1 MDNYSTSQ
9 PLATTR
15 IVDLTH
21 GIAGPYCTKLL
32 ADYGANVIKV
42 ERPLTG
48 DYARGLGPF
57 PNDISNPETS
67 GIFLFLNTNKRSI
80 ALDINN
86 DSDSEFLQGLIGE
99 ADILVEN
106 FKPGQME
113 QWGLGYEALNK
124 INPNLIMTS
133 ISNFGQSGQYK
144 DYQGSD
150 LVLYAMGGNMTR
162 TGLPDRYPLQLVDN
176 HVQYHAGNVA
186 AMATL
191 VAWYSRNHKGI
202 GGQHIDI
209 SILETQLGSVNGSF
223 QSFVGYQYTG
233 DRPLRLSQGG
243 AIGLPGNGYFP
254 CLDGYVGISAPY
266 ARWPNVVAMLGM
278 PELLDDPR
286 FNTPAKQSDPEVREE
301 FIGTI
306 WLPWV
311 LERTK
316 LQFVE
321 ECQAHEIISGLIND
335 ISEAMDH
342 NPQADSRGYFVTKDH
357 PAAGMLRYPGAPIH
371 APKGW
376 WQLRRAAPL
385 LNEHQ
390 EEIRTHKWNASSSA
404 IGESEAPSGKL
415 PLEGIRVL
423 DITLALAGPY
433 ATMLLADLGAE
444 IIRLEP
450 LSFLPLGGRGQ
461 LARPNPEQEKNA
473 LVSLYP
479 NRDPGQ
485 RPWNRGS
492 GFNSMARNKHSI
504 SIELGTPEGK
514 ESFRKLVEVSDLFL
528 QNSVPGAMERLGL
541 GYDTLKEWN
550 PRMSMLSIA
559 GPGQTGPWKEYRGWG
574 YIFEALYGYGSI
586 IGYPDMDADGMPVTV
601 PSDPATGVT
610 AVMATM
616 MALNQREHTGQGSF
630 IDISLG
636 EVYAPHMSEQYMDY
650 QMNRRVAQRMGNR
663 HRSIIQGAYPCAGQ
677 DEWIAISISTIDQ
690 WQSLCSLMQSD
701 KFEHQE
707 SFVNM
712 GQLREHH
719 DKVDRIISEWTK
731 IANNYHLFHRL
742 QAAGIPAGPLIHP
755 KLAFSD
761 PHLKERE
768 FFVSVNAPEVGTHLY
783 PSTIY
788 KMSKI
793 PFSVRKPPVRLGE
806 DNEYVYRDVLGLT
819 EEEYTNLVSLGY
831 IGMDYLPHVP

>member
-1 MDNYSTSQ
+1 MTTRSSVQ
-9 PLATTR
+9 PLVNTR
-15 IVDLTH
+15 VLDLTH

-42 ERPLTG
+42 ERPQVG
-48 DYARGLGPF
+48 DHSRKIGPF
-57 PNDISNPETS
+57 PSDIQDNETS
-67 GIFLFLNTNKRSI
+67 GVFLFLNTNKRSI
-80 ALDINN
+80 ALNLDNE
-86 DSDSEFLQGLIGE
+86 SDVKFFRELVSE

-106 FKPGQME
+106 FQPGHLGK
-113 QWGLGYEALNK
+113 WGLSYAELANE
-124 INPNLIMTS
+124 NPNLIMTS
-133 ISNFGQSGQYK
+133 ISNFGQTGQYK
-144 DYQGSD
+144 DYVASD

-162 TGLPDRYPLQLVDN
+162 TGLPDRYPLQLVDK

-191 VAWYSRNHKGI
+191 IAWYSRNHKGV
-202 GGQHIDI
+202 GGQHVDI
-209 SILETQLGSVNGSF
+209 SILETQLGSVNGSL

-286 FNTPAKQSDPEVREE
+286 FNTPEKHADPEVREE

-316 LQFVE
+316 QQFVE

-335 ISEAMDH
+335 VSEAMDH
-342 NPQADSRGYFVTKDH
+342 NPQADSRGYFTRKLH
-357 PAAGMLRYPGAPIH
+357 PKAGELRYPGAPIH
-371 APKGW
+371 TPKSW
-376 WQLRRAAPL
+376 WQLHRPAPL
-385 LNEHQ
+385 LDEHHQ
-390 EEIRTHKWNASSSA
+390 EIRTHKWNGTPLTVPRLTQSVST
-404 IGESEAPSGKL
+404 L

-461 LARPNPEQEKNA
+461 LARPNPDQEKAA
-473 LVSLYP
+473 LVSLYA
-479 NRDPGQ
+479 NREPGQ
-485 RPWNRGS
+485 RPWNRSS
-492 GFNSMARNKHSI
+492 GFNAMARNKRSI

-514 ESFRKLVEVSDLFL
+514 DSFRKLVEVSDVFL

-541 GYDTLKEWN
+541 GYDQLQKWN
-550 PRMSMLSIA
+550 PKLSMISIA

-610 AVMATM
+610 AVMAAM
-616 MALNQREHTGQGSF
+616 MALNQREYTGSGSF

-636 EVYAPHMSEQYMDY
+636 EVYAAHMSEHYMDY
-650 QMNRRVAQRMGNR
+650 QMNGRVAERMGNR
-663 HRSIIQGAYPCAGQ
+663 HRSIIQGAYPCAGD
-677 DEWIAISISTIDQ
+677 DEWIAISISTIQQ
-690 WQSLCSLMQSD
+690 WHTLCEIMQKD
-701 KFEHQE
+701 KIEITEAFKTMAE
-707 SFVNM
+707 
-712 GQLREHH
+712 LREHH
-719 DKVDRIISEWTK
+719 DTVDSILADWAHRYD
-731 IANNYHLFHRL
+731 NYQIFHRL
-742 QAAGIPAGPLIHP
+742 QAVGIPAGPLVHP
-755 KLAFSD
+755 ELAFAD
-761 PHLKERE
+761 PHLRERN
-768 FFVSVNAPEVGTHLY
+768 FFVPVEAPEVGEHLY

-793 PFSVRKPPVRLGE
+793 PFGVQRPPVRLGE
-806 DNEYVYRDVLGLT
+806 DNEYVYREVLGLS
-819 EEEYTNLVSLGY
+819 EDEYAHLKSLGH
-831 IGMDYLPHVP
+831 IGMDYLPQVP